1 MSWLFFLFKFL
12 RDLFFAKLVEV
23 KFLENCAG
31 HSCIYGMGRIGKKTC
46 KYISCQSLHFS
57 STYLVGS
64 QWMAAI
70 VLNFVVF
77 DTSEIVF
84 LARK

>member
-1 MSWLFFLFKFL
+1 MTIFLFKFL
-12 RDLFFAKLVEV
+12 RDLLFAESVEAKL
-23 KFLENCAG
+23 LENCAG

-46 KYISCQSLHFS
+46 KYLCCQYLHFY

-64 QWMAAI
+64 QWMTTV

-84 LARK
+84 PSRK

>member
-1 MSWLFFLFKFL
+1 MTVFLFKFL
-12 RDLFFAKLVEV
+12 RDLLFAELVEE
-23 KFLENCAG
+23 KLLENCVG

-46 KYISCQSLHFS
+46 KYLCCQSMHFS

-64 QWMAAI
+64 QWMAVV

-77 DTSEIVF
+77 DTSKIVF
-84 LARK
+84 QSRK

>member
-1 MSWLFFLFKFL
+1 MTVFLFKFI
-12 RDLFFAKLVEV
+12 RDLLFAELVKAKL
-23 KFLENCAG
+23 LENCVG
-31 HSCIYGMGRIGKKTC
+31 HSCTYGMGRIGNKTC
-46 KYISCQSLHFS
+46 KYLYCESPHFS

-64 QWMAAI
+64 QWMDAI